1 MDKKPWHRL
10 KARDVRLERKRSSQG
25 NWKDKERRKEMSKTC
40 VTYPIVAALKKA
52 EEFVKPVKNWRGSSF
67 TCDRFLRDF
76 LGRCCREISRIP
88 EIESIASKSADEI
101 NKFLADKGFDI
112 QLNPFSSQEFGV
124 ASVLDMLVEW
134 AEKGEATSVTRRNT
148 HDAYP
153 AVRIARGSY
162 VDFLETKGHNH
173 AIARLRTKSG
183 DFVHMTILDY
193 LPDNSG
199 SFKLV
204 EIAEELSEGDKS
216 DNLIGGVVFPMV
228 SLNQQVDISWLIGL
242 RTTGA
247 NELSAIIT
255 QALQQTKLRMNEEG
269 ARAQSAVALGVLRGC
284 LPTYDYVIDWPFLF
298 WITRP
303 GISKPLFVAYV
314 TEDDWKNPGDIRSK

>member
-1 MDKKPWHRL
+1 
-10 KARDVRLERKRSSQG
+10 
-25 NWKDKERRKEMSKTC
+25 MSKTC
-40 VTYPIVAALKKA
+40 VTYPIVAALLKA
-52 EEFVKPVKNWRGSSF
+52 EELVKPVENWRGSSF

-76 LGRCCREISRIP
+76 LGRCREEISRIP
-88 EIESIASKSADEI
+88 EIESIASWSADEI
-101 NKFLADKGFDI
+101 NKFLAGKGFDI

-153 AVRIARGSY
+153 AVRIAGGSY

-183 DFVHMTILDY
+183 DLVHMTILDY

-204 EIAEELSEGDKS
+204 EIAEELSEGDES

-247 NELSAIIT
+247 NELPAIIT
-255 QALQQTKLRMNEEG
+255 QALQQTKLRMNEKG
-269 ARAQSAVALGVLRGC
+269 ARAQSAVAIAIIRGGFS
-284 LPTYDYVIDWPFLF
+284 PEKQYVIDKPFLF

-303 GISKPLFVAYV
+303 SICKPLFVAYV